1 MKMSAILSVVA
12 RYSVSI
18 GLLLLIWAACTRII
32 AVPPYLLPDPV
43 AVFRT
48 LIAERSTL
56 AHATGVTL
64 LNALVGGVVGIF
76 IGMTFGAL
84 ASLSRR
90 FRWIT
95 EPYLGL
101 AQSFPRESLFP
112 LFVVWLGFGALPKM
126 LSAALLSSFPMAVIT
141 LGALTNTRNDYVQLM
156 ASWKASRVQ
165 MFFHCQL
172 PAAVPTLIGGIK
184 VCLPLALIG
193 AVLGEFL
200 GASEG
205 LGYVIVSSGSAFRVD
220 RIFAAIVILAAIG
233 TILVGLVEL
242 LRVTASRRF
251 YQT

>member
-1 MKMSAILSVVA
+1 MKMTTIFSVVA

-18 GLLLLIWAACTRII
+18 GLLLLFWAACTRLF
-32 AVPPYLLPDPV
+32 AVPPYLLPDPAV
-43 AVFRT
+43 VFRT
-48 LIAERSTL
+48 LISERLAL
-56 AHATGVTL
+56 AHATEVTV
-64 LNALVGGVVGIF
+64 LNALVGGVVGIL
-76 IGMTFGAL
+76 IGVTIGAL

-126 LSAALLSSFPMAVIT
+126 LSAALLACFPMAIIS
-141 LGALTNTRNDYVQLM
+141 LGALTNTRDDYVQLM
-156 ASWKASRVQ
+156 ACWKASRIQ
-165 MFFHCQL
+165 TFLHCQL
-172 PAAVPTLIGGIK
+172 PAAIPTLMGGLK

-220 RIFAAIVILAAIG
+220 RIFAAVIILAGIG
-233 TILVGLVEL
+233 SILVGLVEL
-242 LRVTASRRF
+242 LCVTAARRF
-251 YQT
+251 Y